1 MLPLDHIPF
10 PGPDLAATAVAFAA
24 LGFNVS
30 PRCAY
35 TSPDEP
41 GARWDNHCVFLDKGW
56 FDLLQAHGAPQPVR
70 PGGALFLTDDL
81 DAASARLSPMRQLP
95 PYRLIRCWDDAP
107 GRGQED
113 FAMFAVR
120 ERISPLGL
128 AVIQHHYPCLD
139 ASPAWFV
146 HPNSAKEVAGVAFAG
161 AEPGPFAQA
170 AAEALDLSGFEY
182 WEQAEFSD
190 AFGEGVDCAV
200 RVRVSSLAA
209 ARASLS
215 PSLAVVES
223 KGRLHVT
230 PPSPLGCGFLFFE
243 S

>member
-1 MLPLDHIPF
+1 MKPKISMIGLGVRD
-10 PGPDLAATAVAFAA
+10 FAA
-24 LGFNVS
+24 SLAFYRDGLGFPVH
-30 PRCAY
+30 
-35 TSPDEP
+35 
-41 GARWDNHCVFLDKGW
+41 NHQEG
-56 FDLLQAHGAPQPVR
+56 
-70 PGGALFLTDDL
+70 
-81 DAASARLSPMRQLP
+81 
-95 PYRLIRCWDDAP
+95 
-107 GRGQED
+107 ED

-139 ASPAWFV
+139 ASSAWFV

-182 WEQAEFSD
+182 WEQAAFSD

-215 PSLAVVES
+215 PSLAAMES

>member
-10 PGPDLAATAVAFAA
+10 PGPDLAATAAAFAA

-41 GARWDNHCVFLDKGW
+41 GARWENHCVFLDTGW
-56 FDLLQAHGAPQPVR
+56 FDLLQAHGAPPPVR

-81 DAASARLSPMRQLP
+81 DAASARLSTMRQLP
-95 PYRLIRCWDDAP
+95 PYRLVRGWDDAP
-107 GRGQED
+107 DRGKEAFRL
-113 FAMFAVR
+113 FAIR

-128 AVIQHHYPCLD
+128 AVIEHHYPCLD
-139 ASPAWFV
+139 AAPAWFI
-146 HPNSAKEVAGVAFAG
+146 HPNNAKEVVGAVFAG

-170 AAEALDLSGFEY
+170 AVQVLDLSGFEY
-182 WEQAEFSD
+182 WELARFGD
-190 AFGEGVDCAV
+190 AFGPGVDCAV
-200 RVRVSSLAA
+200 RIRVGSLAA
-209 ARASLS
+209 ARAALS
-215 PSLAVVES
+215 SDLAVVEAE
-223 KGRLHVT
+223 GRLHVA